1 MPKINLISHDSKKKT
16 TVSPLKP
23 TPHDFK
29 RSLKKTFI
37 LSLPG
42 VVVILITWG
51 YLVSQIAQR
60 EAKLRT
66 FAGVSEIFE
75 NNKNQMDELKIKL
88 TSLKGKIAIMED
100 ISSRQIFWYEKFAR
114 LADMIPEG
122 IWLSEVSLRQEKSS
136 AKELTQDDL
145 RGGFGG
151 KTVLLIK
158 GVAVAPKIQDAI
170 ALIGEYIKRL
180 QDHKDFISEF
190 EDIKLNTATKSTMG
204 SLDVMRFDFICE
216 PRER

>member
-1 MPKINLISHDSKKKT
+1 MPKINLISQDSKKKT
-16 TVSPLKP
+16 TASLLQSVPD
-23 TPHDFK
+23 DFK
-29 RSLKKTFI
+29 RRLQRTFFLSI
-37 LSLPG
+37 LG
-42 VVVILITWG
+42 MAVIFISWG
-51 YLVSQIAQR
+51 YLSSQISQKK
-60 EAKLRT
+60 AKLKT
-66 FAGVSEIFE
+66 FAGVSETFA
-75 NNKNQMDELKIKL
+75 NNKKRTDELKIKL

-136 AKELTQDDL
+136 AKESTQDDL

-151 KTVLLIK
+151 KTTLLIK

-216 PRER
+216 PRAR